1 MLNKNIIK
9 DALVDAKEIE
19 KFAIEQAKKSLEE
32 ALMPQI
38 EKAIQD
44 SLNEKNSDDQIFK
57 VESLSESTEKT
68 ENILS
73 ENSNSKN
80 IQEMYNE
87 KEEVNEELFEVEGL
101 FEEEETA
108 QEPAESS
115 LEAKLDDMAAKLD
128 TLIAAAQGGGEEE
141 ASAEGEVEVVD
152 DEAGAA
158 EAPAPAPAAPAPAAP
173 APAAPAPAPAEQP
186 TVTEDTMFEI
196 EEDLEEGLFE
206 MEEDMEEG
214 DKVYEIEMEE
224 DMEEEG
230 WKKVEEDMEE
240 EGLFEI
246 DMEEDMEE
254 GEDDVDPKTGLPMPP
269 KEWGGIK
276 GGMVGEDMEEENLY
290 EIDMEEDME
299 ESIMEKIKEEM
310 EEEGLFEIDMEEE
323 NLEEKNYGG
332 SFTSINRAGNN
343 ARKEKLPMH
352 APMNESKQIKKI
364 KTQYESKLDGLLKE
378 NESLKGVIKN
388 YKSNLKEFENSFIE
402 LKTQLNEMQIFNGK
416 LAYANKLLTK
426 GGLTNDEKIRI
437 AEEFDKCATV
447 EDAKRLYNKII
458 SENNFSSKTNST
470 DKLKSAKPST
480 AVQNLSENKA
490 EKLFESQERKRMRM
504 LAGIVKPTNE

>member
-9 DALVDAKEIE
+9 EALVDAKEIE
-19 KFAIEQAKKSLEE
+19 KFAVQQAMKSLEE
-32 ALMPQI
+32 TLMPQI
-38 EKAIQD
+38 EKAIQ
-44 SLNEKNSDDQIFK
+44 
-57 VESLSESTEKT
+57 ESLQDKTETDVQEIITNNISESTDK
-68 ENILS
+68 S
-73 ENSNSKN
+73 ENLISENTNSKN

-87 KEEVNEELFEVEGL
+87 KEELNEELFEVEGL
-101 FEEEETA
+101 FEEETA

-128 TLIAAAQGGGEEE
+128 TLIAAAQGGGEE

-152 DEAGAA
+152 DEAAAA
-158 EAPAPAPAAPAPAAP
+158 EAPAAPAPAPAPAAPAAPAPAAP
-173 APAAPAPAPAEQP
+173 APAAEEQP

-196 EEDLEEGLFE
+196 EMEEDLEEGLFE
-206 MEEDMEEG
+206 IEEDMEEG
-214 DKVYEIEMEE
+214 DKVYEINVEEDMEEEGMMKEDMEEEGIYEIDMEEDMEEGEEEVDPKTGLPMPPKEYGGIKGGMVGEDMEEEGLYEIEMEE

-240 EGLFEI
+240 AE
-246 DMEEDMEE
+246 
-254 GEDDVDPKTGLPMPP
+254 
-269 KEWGGIK
+269 
-276 GGMVGEDMEEENLY
+276 
-290 EIDMEEDME
+290 ME
-299 ESIMEKIKEEM
+299 ESRSLAFASKNR
-310 EEEGLFEIDMEEE
+310 GPRYNHN
-323 NLEEKNYGG
+323 NLPK
-332 SFTSINRAGNN
+332 
-343 ARKEKLPMH
+343 H
-352 APMNESKQIKKI
+352 APVTTPAKGLNESKIKA
-364 KTQYESKLDGLLKE
+364 QYESKIDELIKE
-378 NESLKGVIKN
+378 NEGLKSVIKN
-388 YKSNLKEFENSFIE
+388 YKSNLKEFENSFVE

-447 EDAKRLYNKII
+447 EDAKKLYNNII
-458 SENNFSSKTNST
+458 NENTFSSKTNST

-504 LAGIVKPTNE
+504 LAGIVKPINE